1 MTYPRR
7 PAVAFLLALTALGLG
22 ACGLRDLY
30 HPDRP
35 THPMAASAASHAAA
49 PVSPDR
55 GARARRTLATFGSA
69 WVNWTPAT
77 VSAARRRLLRLARD
91 SARTAVV
98 DAVAQ
103 WRGDIAEQGVR
114 ASRGRVVAIKFAG
127 SAAAHVTALRELTV
141 IGQPPMRFV
150 EHYLAGLRHDRERG
164 ILVTGW
170 AREGHA

>member
-1 MTYPRR
+1 MTRPRR
-7 PAVAFLLALTALGLG
+7 PAAALVVALTAVGLW
-22 ACGLRDLY
+22 ACGLRDPY

-35 THPMAASAASHAAA
+35 IHPSTTASPSQAAA
-49 PVSPDR
+49 RVSRDR
-55 GARARRTLATFGSA
+55 AARARATLETFGSG

-77 VSAARRRLLRLARD
+77 VRATRGRLLRLAGD

-127 SAAAHVTALRELTV
+127 TAAAHVTVLRALTV
-141 IGQPPMRFV
+141 IGQPPMRFL
-150 EHYLAGLRHDRERG
+150 EHYLAGLRHDRDG
-164 ILVTGW
+164 GMLVTGW